1 MEETKS
7 AAASL
12 FYMWANIKIES
23 QRRRKG
29 ILLFWHNILFHRIC
43 HRFVTFVHSSRFS
56 LVLSPSLSVSLSTF
70 GCCCSFSLLFLTLI
84 FSGVFFFQT
93 VSFIHSLY
101 YWLSNFRMCSF
112 ILAAYTTLVR
122 CFSRDFFAGI
132 AALHRFYLP
141 RIVYAQ
147 CMLRTCI
154 YIYSSLTRSLALAC
168 ALSLSLALSLSC
180 LLKKKKTKCLN
191 KHYHSTHSFRVHSYV
206 NFSLGFY
213 SFCLGYVWWG
223 KNGIYSIFILALFCM
238 YLCAASYL
246 ALF

>member
-122 CFSRDFFAGI
+122 CFSRDFSLALPHCIDSI
-132 AALHRFYLP
+132 ART
-141 RIVYAQ
+141 VEYAQ
-147 CMLRTCI
+147 CMLYAHAFTSTPYWQDLI
-154 YIYSSLTRSLALAC
+154 LSQ
-168 ALSLSLALSLSC
+168 SLSLE
-180 LLKKKKTKCLN
+180 KKKKN
-191 KHYHSTHSFRVHSYV
+191 E
-206 NFSLGFY
+206 NEEN
-213 SFCLGYVWWG
+213 VWT
-223 KNGIYSIFILALFCM
+223 NITTRFILFA
-238 YLCAASYL
+238 YIRT
-246 ALF
+246 